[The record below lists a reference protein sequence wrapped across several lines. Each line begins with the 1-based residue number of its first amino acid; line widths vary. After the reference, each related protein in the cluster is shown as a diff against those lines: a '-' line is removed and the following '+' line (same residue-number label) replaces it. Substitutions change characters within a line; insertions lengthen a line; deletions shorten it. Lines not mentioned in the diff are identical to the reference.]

1 MFSRQFSVI
10 MQSLLALAATNALV
24 LFGFER
30 FEALAQAP
38 GAATVPAVS
47 ASRLI
52 IAFLLSSAVLFILVR
67 RLRSRIVFEAI
78 FSLSIL
84 VGIWAF
90 FELYVASNIALAS
103 ALVII
108 AVRYLVPRAI
118 VQNVLMMVGIA
129 GIGVFLGSSVRWQ
142 SMLAVLTIL
151 AIYDVIAV
159 YGTHHMV
166 KMFKGLLEKGVI
178 FAFIIPERPRW
189 LVSRLREVRPGEGF
203 FFLGSGD
210 IALPA
215 VFVASAAREGLAFG
229 VGAAV
234 GSLVGL
240 FFTDLLFSW
249 GRKRPMPAL
258 PPIVVG
264 TIAGF
269 FAVMFF
275 VR

>member
-1 MFSRQFSVI
+1 MPTPKFFIIIQT
-10 MQSLLALAATNALV
+10 LLALAVTNALV
-24 LFGFER
+24 LIGFER
-30 FEALAQAP
+30 FEFLAAKSGFAVAP
-38 GAATVPAVS
+38 TVS
-47 ASRLI
+47 ASRII
-52 IAFLLSSAVLFILVR
+52 IAFLLATAVLFILVR
-67 RLRSRIVFEAI
+67 RARTRLVFEVI

-103 ALVII
+103 ALVMI

-118 VQNVLMMVGIA
+118 VQNALMMVGIA

-142 SMLAVLTIL
+142 SMLVVLAML
-151 AIYDVIAV
+151 SIYDVIAV

-229 VGAAV
+229 IGAAA
-234 GSLVGL
+234 GSLIGL

-249 GRKRPMPAL
+249 GRRRPMPAL
-258 PPIVVG
+258 PPIALGTVV
-264 TIAGF
+264 GF